1 MNLMGINVWAALVA
15 ALATMAIGFLWYSP
29 LLFARP
35 WMVLMGYDPNDKDKL
50 AEMQKSAGPMY
61 AMSLVASVL
70 SAAVLGKIIAIA
82 TVNTAV
88 YGMKIGLA
96 VWLGF
101 VTTVQLTNALFSKQP
116 VKLYAINTGYQ
127 LVCYLVMGAILGAWR

>member
-1 MNLMGINVWAALVA
+1 MIIGPNTFCGINPWGVLVA
-15 ALATMAIGFLWYSP
+15 SVATMVIGFLWYSP

-35 WMVLMGYDPNDKDKL
+35 WMILMGYDPNDKAKL

-61 AMSLVASVL
+61 GMSLVASLL

-127 LVCYLVMGAILGAWR
+127 LVCYLVMGA

>member
-1 MNLMGINVWAALVA
+1 
-15 ALATMAIGFLWYSP
+15 
-29 LLFARP
+29 
-35 WMVLMGYDPNDKDKL
+35 
-50 AEMQKSAGPMY
+50 MQKSAGPMY
-61 AMSLVASVL
+61 GMSLVASLL

-82 TVNTAV
+82 TVDTAL

-116 VKLYAINTGYQ
+116 AKLYAINTGYQ